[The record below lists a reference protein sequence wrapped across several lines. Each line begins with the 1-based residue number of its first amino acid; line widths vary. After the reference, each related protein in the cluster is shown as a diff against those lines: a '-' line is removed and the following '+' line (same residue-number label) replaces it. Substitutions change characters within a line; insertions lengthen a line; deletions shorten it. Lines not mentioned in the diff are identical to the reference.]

1 MSAVDQA
8 NPHATSQSEHDETDS
23 FNRPP
28 RILRVLPS
36 DEIEIP
42 APPNPPS
49 ISLPASLGFILIPA
63 VTGVFYLIALIA
75 RGGQGGSVWFSLP
88 IIIISFVSVGFGVWN
103 YIAQRRAQERARL
116 EHANAYAETLDTGSK
131 PLGPRR

>member
-1 MSAVDQA
+1 MRASKDDTGG
-8 NPHATSQSEHDETDS
+8 PET

-28 RILRVLPS
+28 RILRILPT

-42 APPNPPS
+42 APPAPPPLALS
-49 ISLPASLGFILIPA
+49 ASLGFILIPA
-63 VTGVFYLIALIA
+63 VTGVFYLIALVA

-103 YIAQRRAQERARL
+103 YITQRRVQERARL
-116 EHANAYAETLDTGSK
+116 EYANAYA
-131 PLGPRR
+131 